1 MDIQIPSAPLGIM
14 TLLAFFA
21 PYGVAVINHPGW
33 KAGSKRLVSILTSI
47 VLALIVIVFYYWWTG
62 EAPPSWPVLIL
73 ISFVVS
79 QASFTL
85 LWKSVKGVEGKR
97 GIRK

>member
-1 MDIQIPSAPLGIM
+1 MDIQIPIAPLGIM

-33 KAGSKRLVSILTSI
+33 KAGSKRLVSIITSI
-47 VLALIVIVFYYWWTG
+47 ALALVVTILYYWMTG
-62 EAPPSWPVLIL
+62 EPLPSWPVLIL
-73 ISFVVS
+73 LSFVVS

-85 LWKSVKGVEGKR
+85 LWKSVKKVEGKR
-97 GIRK
+97 GITK